1 MEGKRR
7 EGTGEGKRVGKG
19 RRGMIIPVAAIL
31 GVSWCPDTPKICP
44 RGCTGMVGHPQ
55 DLATLTVILVDLGNK
70 STLRR

>member
-7 EGTGEGKRVGKG
+7 EGTVEGKRVGKG

-44 RGCTGMVGHPQ
+44 RGCTGMVGHPK
-55 DLATLTVILVDLGNK
+55 I
-70 STLRR
+70 